1 MTKLVLNGMG
11 REQLIGPATAYI
23 AGELRA
29 ERARQGLTFDE
40 LAERSGVA
48 KTTVNRALKGDTAL
62 AVEVLIP
69 LCAALRIDLGQ
80 LLNEAARRR

>member
-1 MTKLVLNGMG
+1 MVLNGMG

-29 ERARQGLTFDE
+29 ERARQGLTFDQV
-40 LAERSGVA
+40 AERAGVA
-48 KTTVNRALKGDTAL
+48 RPTVYRALKGESAL

-69 LCAALRIDLGQ
+69 ICAALRLDVGR
-80 LLNEAARRR
+80 LLDEASRRR